1 MPPRSSGSAA
11 GRILRNT
18 YWVVAFGMP
27 ALAAFFPGLWEL
39 YFIVLVGGGLCLAPF
54 LRADLFRLK
63 AAEREETSHDPP
75 AAAPIGQSQTAADGH
90 CRAAPSN

>member
-63 AAEREETSHDPP
+63 APDRDETSHDP
-75 AAAPIGQSQTAADGH
+75 AAAALDGQDQEAADGH
-90 CRAAPSN
+90 PGTAPSM